1 MCVSVYMCMCVFV
14 CVCVRVC
21 MCEYVFVCVFVC
33 VCVCACK
40 YIGDKLSLPGKIHN
54 YKELCEIHTGRASGD
69 LFICV
74 CNIIAIKLKNRDK
87 KIYSIRT

>member
-1 MCVSVYMCMCVFV
+1 MCVCVYMCMCVFV

-40 YIGDKLSLPGKIHN
+40 YIGDKLSLPGKIHIVRSFV
-54 YKELCEIHTGRASGD
+54 KFTLGEPRAMC
-69 LFICV
+69 LFVSV
-74 CNIIAIKLKNRDK
+74 CNIIAIKLKN
-87 KIYSIRT
+87 T